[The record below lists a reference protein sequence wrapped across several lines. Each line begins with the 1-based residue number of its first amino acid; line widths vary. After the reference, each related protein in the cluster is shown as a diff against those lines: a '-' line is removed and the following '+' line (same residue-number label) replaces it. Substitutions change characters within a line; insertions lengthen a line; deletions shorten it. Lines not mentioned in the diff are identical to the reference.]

1 MPVSLKHPD
10 RPDPSEV
17 AAMAL
22 REYTPEHLTD
32 EIYPQNSERVYT
44 PIHQTEEKLPVDLS
58 RECTP
63 IHITSEEKQIHAA
76 APEDPEPA
84 DVSKSD
90 NSVVTYSNY
99 ISHSSDAWLSYDG
112 YTFLN
117 ELFTPDKLSTI
128 SITDIDDQFFTDTY
142 SGDLGYI
149 ASASPIPMDNP
160 IPDVEPDKIDPD
172 ATVKMTGDTIYD
184 YTITNTTGDTTTFNE
199 YVTNNYTYIT

>member
-44 PIHQTEEKLPVDLS
+44 PIHQSEEKLPVDPS

-76 APEDPEPA
+76 APEDPKPV

-90 NSVVTYSNY
+90 NSVVSV
-99 ISHSSDAWLSYDG
+99 IL
-112 YTFLN
+112 L
-117 ELFTPDKLSTI
+117 LV
-128 SITDIDDQFFTDTY
+128 
-142 SGDLGYI
+142 YI
-149 ASASPIPMDNP
+149 AALIVVTVLLCTMLPVDTATSSESTLSVFSDILSDCFSFILSSPLIYGLLALS
-160 IPDVEPDKIDPD
+160 ILFSCLSIIRRLIDR
-172 ATVKMTGDTIYD
+172 
-184 YTITNTTGDTTTFNE
+184 F
-199 YVTNNYTYIT
+199 